1 MRGILQVCRAS
12 AGSGKTYTLVQQ
24 YLRLCLRSD
33 NAGSFKHILAIT
45 FTNKAASE
53 MKERVFREL
62 KAISEKQNQS
72 PMVAYLCEELSIS
85 PDELQNRARKT
96 LRAMLHQYGDVAIG
110 TIDQFMHRLVRSFSR
125 DLALQH
131 DFSVDTD
138 SEPVVETA
146 VEKVFRRVGSDPV
159 FTQIMLDFVEY
170 LLDENRSWN
179 VGNQLLE
186 TAKRAI
192 LAKDSDYTDELD
204 KLTLEQFTQART
216 ALHKACKKYEATVK
230 ALAKKGLDLIS
241 EHKLTDAD
249 FYFGSQGLGNYF
261 RKVFQKGYTLL
272 PNSRVN
278 TALER
283 GDFSGSG
290 TNSGVVKALYPEFE
304 EILLGL
310 VAHVEKE
317 GAKYVVAQEMMKR
330 YFHLMLMRELSEAVN
345 MEKEDLNLL
354 FVDDFHQLI
363 SDVVTNEPAPFIYE
377 RIGQRIRH
385 LMIDEF
391 QDTSITQW
399 RNFLPLVT
407 DVLSTGGFA
416 MLVGDGKQAIYR
428 WRGGEVEQFSRLPEV
443 YPPDNTSLTATREQV
458 LRAHHQATTLDSNFR
473 SDKVIVEFNNALY
486 PVLKQYLHEEHQNIF
501 EGCEQKVEKS
511 EGTGL
516 VTLDFVDGKKNEE
529 KHPEYLRLT
538 LQYIQEAE
546 EDGYQ
551 PRDIAVLL
559 RNRKNQSIVAQHLR
573 KEGYEVISESSL
585 LVENDVV
592 VSTIVGAMRHL
603 ADPLNPQHAMALLL
617 MLADEYLELENRHAV
632 MQRFIRRDADNP
644 KILMADINGFLA
656 HIQLPKLQSYM
667 LRQSLF
673 DMCQTILR
681 NLKLEPKCGPQWSFF
696 AQHVLDFAAAK
707 GNDLPAFLTWWDKVR
722 EQKSISLSEDVNA
735 IRITSIHKS
744 KGLQYKVV
752 IMPFAD
758 WAFSM
763 NNAEYWAHTPEELH
777 SFTGGELPPVM
788 LTGYSAKL
796 EGSVLQEQM
805 EAEQSRQRLDNLNLL
820 YVGTTRAEER
830 LHIISHSK
838 KANGTPKNIAE
849 WLTAAVPQL
858 GYSDEGVVIG
868 ARNKPGMKEL
878 PSESSNVVPV
888 CASSDWREKLKISFE
903 SGELSEG
910 QFSGNARQMGS
921 LCHRVLAEMESE
933 HDLNEVLAHF
943 ESSGIANA
951 EVTPLLRAQVEQ
963 LLELPEARKWFQHPE
978 HTLSEHP
985 VLLPDGSTLRPD
997 KVILKD
1003 NHATIVDFKT
1013 GSFRPEHE
1021 KQLTQYGAVLN
1032 QMGYHCTLHL
1042 AYLDPAEIRTV
1053 EMQRS

>member
-24 YLRLCLRSD
+24 YLRLCLRSNRAD
-33 NAGSFKHILAIT
+33 SFKHILAIT

-53 MKERVFREL
+53 LKERVFREL
-62 KAISEKQNQS
+62 KSLSEGNTKSQMAVHLRS
-72 PMVAYLCEELSIS
+72 ELSLSTEELQIRA
-85 PDELQNRARKT
+85 QNT

-138 SEPVVETA
+138 NDPVVETA
-146 VEKVFRRVGSDPV
+146 VEKVFRRVGSDEV

-170 LLDENRSWN
+170 LLDENKSWN
-179 VGNQLLE
+179 VGNQLLA
-186 TAKRAI
+186 TAKSAI
-192 LAKDSDYTDELD
+192 LTKDSDFTDELD
-204 KLTLEQFTQART
+204 KLTLEQFTEART

-230 ALAKKGLDLIS
+230 TFAKQGLDLINT
-241 EHKLTDAD
+241 HKLTDAD
-249 FYFGSQGLGNYF
+249 FHYASKGLGNYF
-261 RKVFQKGYTLL
+261 RRVFHKGYTLL
-272 PNSRVN
+272 PNSYVN

-283 GDFSGSG
+283 VDFSGKG
-290 TNSGVVKALYPEFE
+290 PNSALVKELSPQFE
-304 EILLGL
+304 EILLNI
-310 VAHVEKE
+310 VAHIEKDS
-317 GAKYVVAQEMMKR
+317 GKYVVALEMIKR
-330 YFHLMLMRELSEAVN
+330 YFRLMLMRELSEAVH

-363 SDVVTNEPAPFIYE
+363 SDVVTEEPAPFIYE

-391 QDTSITQW
+391 QDTSVTQW

-428 WRGGEVEQFSRLPEV
+428 WRGGEVEQFSRLPEL
-443 YPPDNTSLTATREQV
+443 YPPDNTTLTATREQV

-473 SDKVIVEFNNALY
+473 SDKVIVEFNNKLY
-486 PVLKQYLHEEHQNIF
+486 PELKEYLHEEHQNIF
-501 EGCEQKVEKS
+501 EGCEQKVVKN

-516 VTLDFVDGKKNEE
+516 VTLHFVEGSKNEE
-529 KHPEYLRLT
+529 KHPEYLKLT
-538 LQYIQEAE
+538 LQFVKEAE

-559 RNRKNQSIVAQHLR
+559 RDRKTQGIVAQHLR
-573 KEGYEVISESSL
+573 KEGYEVVSESSL

-617 MLADEYLELENRHAV
+617 MLADEYLEPENRHAT
-632 MQRFIRRDADNP
+632 MQRFIRRDNENP
-644 KILMADINGFLA
+644 KILMADVNGFMG
-656 HIQLPKLQSYM
+656 HIQLPGLSSLL

-681 NLKLEPKCGPQWSFF
+681 NLKMEPKCGPQWSFF
-696 AQHVLDFAAAK
+696 AQHVLDFAASK
-707 GNDLPAFLTWWDKVR
+707 GNDLPAFLAWWDKVR
-722 EQKSISLSEDVNA
+722 DQKSISLPEDVNA

-758 WAFSM
+758 WAFSI
-763 NNAEYWAHTPEELH
+763 NNAEYWANTPPELKL
-777 SFTGGELPPVM
+777 FTGSDLPPVM
-788 LTGYSAKL
+788 LTGFTKSL

-805 EAEQSRQRLDNLNLL
+805 DAERSRQRLDNLNLL

-830 LHIISHSK
+830 LHIISHRK
-838 KANGTPKNIAE
+838 EPKGAPKNIAE
-849 WLTAAVPQL
+849 WLMAALPQL
-858 GYSDEGVVIG
+858 GYSEEGEVIG
-868 ARNKPGMKEL
+868 ARKRPKIREL

-888 CASSDWREKLKISFE
+888 CASSDWRDRLKISFE

-921 LCHRVLAEMESE
+921 LCHRVLAEMQSVQ
-933 HDLNEVLAHF
+933 DLNEVLAHF
-943 ESSGIANA
+943 ETSGIANA
-951 EVTPLLRAQVEQ
+951 EVVALLRKQVEQ
-963 LLELPEARKWFQHPE
+963 LLELPEARKWFRHPD

-997 KVILKD
+997 RVILKD

-1013 GSFRPEHE
+1013 GSFRAEHE

-1053 EMQRS
+1053 EMPRH